1 MDLEVYRRLVGA
13 SGNAMN
19 RAIKQQSDMV
29 IEATWNR
36 DPHAFRGYIYDY
48 FSDDSVGTLRELS
61 PWESKSK
68 VPVDVKFTVAQKG
81 TLSKDQVEYHLQF
94 RPSHKCPLDYYR
106 ADYDYR
112 YGMEYPIGLYIDLP
126 DEKGVYRKWLICS
139 DSRDP
144 EFVRYS
150 ILPCNYTF
158 RWVYNGIIYT
168 MDGVAR
174 LRNSYNSGVWTDYLT
189 TTVENQDQMWL
200 PLNPVSTTIFYNQRF
215 LISPP
220 VPNPTAWSVTKVETL
235 HPIGIYKVVVA
246 QDLFDEHRDL
256 VDLEHNLLIA
266 DYYKSEAT
274 PEFSVP
280 AQQMALSHMSY
291 SIETSGKSGQLKVGG
306 SPRTFSLAI
315 WDQYRKQVDPSTID
329 GFPEEVVWSFSS
341 DGEDVSNQVEVVE
354 QEAYSVTI
362 RVQDEALLDTAIM
375 ITATGQMQMED
386 DPVVISAS
394 TKVEVIGL

>member
-13 SGNAMN
+13 SGNAMSC
-19 RAIKQQSDMV
+19 AIKRQSDMV
-29 IEATWNR
+29 IEATWDR

-61 PWESKSK
+61 PWESKTK
-68 VPVDVKFTVAQKG
+68 VPVDIKFTVAQKG

-94 RPSHKCPLDYYR
+94 RPSHKCPLDYYK

-126 DEKGVYRKWLICS
+126 DEKGIYRKWLICS

-144 EFVRYS
+144 ELVRYS

-158 RWVYNGIIYT
+158 RWVYNNVVYT

-174 LRNSYNSGVWTDYLT
+174 LRNSYNSGVWRDYLT

-200 PLNPVSTTIFYNQRF
+200 PLNPISTMIFYDQRF

-246 QDLFDEHRDL
+246 QGLFDEHRDL

-266 DYYKSEAT
+266 DYYKSEVT

-280 AQQMALSHMSY
+280 TQQMALSHMSY

-306 SPRTFSLAI
+306 SPRTFSLVI
-315 WDQYRKQVDPSTID
+315 WDQYRKQVDPSTIE
-329 GFPEEVVWSFSS
+329 GFPEEVAWSFVS
-341 DGEDVSNQVEVVE
+341 DGEDVSDKIEIVE
-354 QEAYSVTI
+354 QDSYSITI
-362 RVQDEALLDTAIM
+362 QVHDEELLDTAIM
-375 ITATGQMQMED
+375 ITATGQMRKED
-386 DPVVISAS
+386 GPAIVSAS
-394 TKVEVIGL
+394 TEVEVIGL